1 MKVNRATLF
10 AVAAISAAILA
21 YEVLL
26 MRLFSIVWWHHF
38 AYMIISIALLG
49 FGASGTVLA
58 LAQKRLMPRF
68 EAAFA
73 TSAALFAATAVLSS
87 AAAIRVPF
95 NALAIVWD
103 PRQLLWLGVIYL
115 LVVLPFFFGGGAIG
129 LALSRFSEKIGHV
142 YAFDLVGAGL
152 GALGVIGLLFALS
165 PTGTLRLVAATGL
178 FAASLALAAS
188 SLRGHRAMALA
199 LAAAV
204 FGVALWLPPGLL
216 ALHPHISQ
224 YKGLATTLLVPD
236 ARIIKERSSPL
247 GLVTVVESPTIPFRH
262 APGLSLNNLTE
273 PPRQLGIFTDADS
286 LSTITRFAGDPKALR
301 YLDYTTAALPY
312 HLLERPKAL
321 VLGVGGGEQVL
332 LAIYHAASEI
342 VGVEMNP
349 QVVDLVG
356 DDYADFAGGI
366 LDRPEVSV
374 HVGEV
379 RSFVRRTRERY
390 DLIQIPLLYS
400 FGAAAGGTQGLH
412 ESYAYTIEALQDY
425 LRALNPGGMLSVT
438 LWLKLPPRDAPK
450 LFATALEAL
459 EASGVADPGRQLA
472 LIRSWKTTTLLV
484 KNGPFQPEELT
495 TIREFAAERS
505 FDVAYLPG
513 ISPEEAN
520 RYNILERPYFY
531 EAATALAGP
540 ERQAFIDAYK
550 FNIEPASDDRPYF
563 FDFFR
568 WRFLP
573 ELLALRTQGAAAMLD
588 MGYLIL
594 FATLVQAGIL
604 SVLLIVAPLVLARRP
619 LGRVPRARIL
629 IYFLALGLGFL
640 LIEIAFMQRFI
651 LFLGHP
657 IYAVAVVL
665 AGFLVFAGLGSA
677 CAPRLARALDRGAT
691 ASAGKIAWAPR
702 PSAVEL
708 AVAAIAVL
716 SILYLFLLPQAFE
729 ALITLSDPAKIL
741 ISLGLIAP
749 LAWFMGMPFPL
760 GIRLVASES
769 ADLVPWAWA
778 INGCASVIAAVLATL
793 LAIHFGFTIVVLIAV
808 ALYVAAALALGRRG
822 ASAGGTASIRARA
835 SRSASLNAARSKRSL
850 WPASSIFA
858 SNTRFDIARRKG
870 SLRPGGTIVSLP
882 ATINAVG
889 VGMSRTKSTVGIRW
903 RSRRRTGNHG

>member
-1 MKVNRATLF
+1 VNRATLF
-10 AVAAISAAILA
+10 AVAAVSGAIVA
-21 YEVLL
+21 YELLL

-58 LAQKRLMPRF
+58 LARERLMPRF
-68 EAAFA
+68 EVAFA

-95 NALAIVWD
+95 NALAVVWD

-115 LVVLPFFFGGGAIG
+115 LVVLPFFFGGGALG
-129 LALSRFSEKIGHV
+129 LALARFSESIGRV

-152 GALGVIGLLFALS
+152 GAIGVIGLLFALS
-165 PTGTLRLVAATGL
+165 PTSTLRLVAAAGL
-178 FAASLALAAS
+178 VAAAAALAGS
-188 SLRGHRAMALA
+188 IRRRHRTAA
-199 LAAAV
+199 LAAAGAAL
-204 FGVALWLPPGLL
+204 GVALWLPPGLV
-216 ALHPHISQ
+216 ALHPYISQ
-224 YKGLATTLLVPD
+224 YKGLATALLVPD
-236 ARIIKERSSPL
+236 ARIVDERSSPL
-247 GLVTVVESPTIPFRH
+247 GLVSTVESPTIPFRH
-262 APGLSLNNLTE
+262 APGLSLNNVTE
-273 PPRQLGIFTDADS
+273 PPPQLGIFTDADS
-286 LSTITRFAGDPKALR
+286 LSAITRFEGDREALA
-301 YLDYTTAALPY
+301 YLDYTPAALAH
-312 HLLERPKAL
+312 HLMERPKVL

-332 LAIYHAASEI
+332 LALYHAASKI

-349 QVVDLVG
+349 QILDLVR
-356 DDYADFAGGI
+356 DDYAEFAGGI
-366 LDRPEVSV
+366 LDRPDVSV
-374 HVGEV
+374 HMGEA
-379 RSFVRRTRERY
+379 RGFVRRTRDRY

-412 ESYAYTIEALQDY
+412 ESYAYTTEAFRDY
-425 LRALNPGGMLSVT
+425 LRALNPGGILSVT

-459 EASGVADPGRQLA
+459 KASGVADPGRHLA

-484 KNGPFQPEELT
+484 KNAAFRPEELA

-513 ISPEEAN
+513 MSPAEAN
-520 RYNILERPYFY
+520 RYNLLERPYFY
-531 EAATALAGP
+531 EAANALAGA
-540 ERQAFIDAYK
+540 ERQAFIDSYK

-573 ELLALRTQGAAAMLD
+573 ELIALRTQGAAAMLD

-594 FATLVQAGIL
+594 FATLMQAALL
-604 SVLLIVAPLVLARRP
+604 SVLLIVAPLVFTRRP
-619 LGRVPRARIL
+619 GGRVPRARIV
-629 IYFLALGLGFL
+629 YFLALGLAFL
-640 LIEIAFMQRFI
+640 LVEIAFMQRFI

-677 CAPRLARALDRGAT
+677 YASWLARVLERRAT
-691 ASAGKIAWAPR
+691 AFEGVASALR

-708 AVAAIAVL
+708 AVAAIAAL
-716 SILYLFLLPQAFE
+716 SVLYLFLLPQAFE
-729 ALITLSDPAKIL
+729 ALIRLPDPAKVL

-760 GIRLVASES
+760 GIRIVAGES

-793 LAIHFGFTIVVLIAV
+793 LAIHFGFTIVVLTAV

-822 ASAGGTASIRARA
+822 AKIGGAPFPPETIEDRQRAR
-835 SRSASLNAARSKRSL
+835 
-850 WPASSIFA
+850 
-858 SNTRFDIARRKG
+858 
-870 SLRPGGTIVSLP
+870 
-882 ATINAVG
+882 
-889 VGMSRTKSTVGIRW
+889 
-903 RSRRRTGNHG
+903 